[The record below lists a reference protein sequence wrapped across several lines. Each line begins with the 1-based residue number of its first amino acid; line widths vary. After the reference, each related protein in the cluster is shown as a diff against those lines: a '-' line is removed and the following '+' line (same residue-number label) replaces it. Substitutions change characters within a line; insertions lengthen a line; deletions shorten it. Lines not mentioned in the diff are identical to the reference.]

1 MQAKSDAIANAIACP
16 KDSAGALRHRHAGRL
31 PEGTS
36 PQAGEKRHRINR
48 CNQAIAVLIALSIW
62 GSK

>member
-1 MQAKSDAIANAIACP
+1 MQAKSDAIAKRALCAIAMQGGSF
-16 KDSAGALRHRHAGRL
+16 KGA
-31 PEGTS
+31 S

-48 CNQAIAVLIALSIW
+48 CNQAIAVLIALSIC